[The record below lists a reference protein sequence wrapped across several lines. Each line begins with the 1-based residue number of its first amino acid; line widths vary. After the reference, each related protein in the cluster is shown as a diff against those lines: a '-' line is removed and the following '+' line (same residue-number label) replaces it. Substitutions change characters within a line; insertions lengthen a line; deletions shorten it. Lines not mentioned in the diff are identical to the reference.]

1 MEFPRHL
8 LKPDSKTL
16 RQFAWGW
23 VIFFGALA
31 ICKFAI
37 QHRTTPAMWL
47 GVTAIVGVTLNL
59 VAPIV
64 FRWIFVIW
72 MVAAYP
78 IGWVVSQVALALMFY
93 CIITP
98 VALIFRMTGR
108 DGCADLNRRMQRL
121 IGSQKKCRPM
131 SGGISVNI
139 EIL

>member
-23 VIFFGALA
+23 LIFFGALA

-37 QHRTTPAMWL
+37 QHRQTPAMWL
-47 GVTAIVGVTLNL
+47 GITAVAGIALYFIV
-59 VAPIV
+59 PIV
-64 FRWIFVIW
+64 FRWIFIVW

-78 IGWVVSQVALALMFY
+78 IGWVVSQIALGLMFY

-98 VALIFRMTGR
+98 VALIFRVTGR
-108 DGCADLNRRMQRL
+108 DRLRRFKPANATTYW
-121 IGSQKKCRPM
+121 IKKEMPTDVRRYFKQY
-131 SGGISVNI
+131 
-139 EIL
+139 

>member
-1 MEFPRHL
+1 MFMDFPRHL
-8 LKPDSKTL
+8 LKPDRKTL

-37 QHRTTPAMWL
+37 QHHTQAAMWL
-47 GVTAIVGVTLNL
+47 AITAVGVLALNWF
-59 VAPIV
+59 VPVV
-64 FRWIFVIW
+64 FRWIFVVW
-72 MVAAYP
+72 MVAAFP

-108 DGCADLNRRMQRL
+108 DRLRRFKPANATTYWIPKEMPTDVR
-121 IGSQKKCRPM
+121 
-131 SGGISVNI
+131 
-139 EIL
+139 